1 MNRTLPS
8 RADQRTATSPARK
21 AGAVVVGLVACALV
35 FVLVDFSIGR
45 FAVSHF
51 PAPEQALVWTRIG
64 HFVAAILALA
74 AGAEAIR
81 LLWRSR

>member
-1 MNRTLPS
+1 MNPASTS
-8 RADQRTATSPARK
+8 RADRRATPSPVRK
-21 AGAVVVGLVACALV
+21 TVAVIIGVLVCALV
-35 FVLVDFSIGR
+35 FALVDYGVGW

-74 AGAEAIR
+74 SGAEAAW
-81 LLWRSR
+81 LVWRAH

>member
-1 MNRTLPS
+1 MNPTSPT
-8 RADQRTATSPARK
+8 QRQATSSPARK
-21 AGAVVVGLVACALV
+21 VVAIIVGALACVLV
-35 FVLVDFSIGR
+35 FALIDYAVGW

-74 AGAEAIR
+74 AGAEAAW